1 MFGYIICNKSKLT
14 EDEWRRYQSV
24 YCGLCHSLKKRYGL
38 VERLGL
44 NYDMTFLAL
53 YLEAMYEEP
62 QQYDETR
69 CFVHPRSSKLIAHSK
84 YIDYAADMTVLMAY
98 YHCLD
103 DWKDEHKYIQGFYSK
118 LLEKDI
124 EVLQERYPRQ
134 CAGVADSIQKLQN
147 HEKEPEAAPD
157 QLVHD
162 AGEMLQELFVYQEDF
177 WSDQHR
183 RFGYELGRFI
193 YLMDATMDYDK
204 DIKKQNYNPLVNMH
218 KKPEEME
225 DILIMTIGNASA
237 LFEKLP
243 VIQDV
248 NLLRNILYGG
258 VWLPFY
264 GKFVRKDE
272 RNDQ

>member
-1 MFGYIICNKSKLT
+1 MFGYIICNRHKLT

-24 YCGLCHSLKKRYGL
+24 YCGLCHSLKKRYGS

-62 QQYDETR
+62 QEHYETR
-69 CFVHPRSSKLIAHSK
+69 CLLHPCSPKSIACSK

-98 YHCLD
+98 YNSLD
-103 DWKDEHKYIQGFYSK
+103 DWQDERKCIKGLYSK
-118 LLEKDI
+118 LLQKDI
-124 EVLQERYPRQ
+124 EGLRETYPRQ
-134 CAGVADSIQKLQN
+134 CAGVLNSIQRLQN
-147 HEKEPEAAPD
+147 HEKSPD
-157 QLVHD
+157 ATPDHLMQD

-177 WSDQHR
+177 WSDKHR

-204 DIKKQNYNPLVNMH
+204 DRKKQNYNPLVNMD

-225 DILIMTIGNASA
+225 ELLAMTMGNASA
-237 LFEKLP
+237 IFEKLP
-243 VIQDV
+243 ILQDV
-248 NLLRNILYGG
+248 NILRNILYGG

-264 GKFVRKDE
+264 AKFTGKDK